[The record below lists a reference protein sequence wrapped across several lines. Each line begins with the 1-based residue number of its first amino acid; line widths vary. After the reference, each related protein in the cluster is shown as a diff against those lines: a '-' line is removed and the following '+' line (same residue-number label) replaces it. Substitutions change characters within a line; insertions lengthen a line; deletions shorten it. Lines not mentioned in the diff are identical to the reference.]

1 LERHGSSVTIRI
13 VICRGAR
20 FGWVVLLPVALVAVA
35 CSSSDSGGARARD
48 AGGDVAFDAPRD
60 AGGETSHDAAADATR
75 DVAGDASGDAEAA
88 SPCPADMVAV
98 GTFCID
104 RYEAPNRAGAQPL
117 VMYTFDEADAWC
129 TARGKR
135 LCFDDEWTL
144 ACQGPTAS
152 AYPYG
157 NTYEPGECNDDK
169 TWIAYDQSKLDL
181 WPWNLPASQIDS
193 LPALLAAVRAEGPNT
208 SIAADEVERLYQGTP
223 SGAKPG
229 CGGAYGVFDLVGNA
243 EEWTRRRDG
252 GTTSFHG
259 SLKGRYWAESRT
271 CQSAVTTHGDGFRFY
286 EIGFRCCKDP

>member
-1 LERHGSSVTIRI
+1 ML
-13 VICRGAR
+13 
-20 FGWVVLLPVALVAVA
+20 VALLLVQAA
-35 CSSSDSGGARARD
+35 CSSPDSGGSARD
-48 AGGDVAFDAPRD
+48 AGGGAAFESRDGGGEAARD
-60 AGGETSHDAAADATR
+60 ATAEATR
-75 DVAGDASGDAEAA
+75 EATAHAGGDAEAA
-88 SPCPADMVAV
+88 SPCPPDMVAV
-98 GTFCID
+98 ADFCID
-104 RYEAPNRAGAQPL
+104 RYEAPNRVGAEPL

-135 LCFDDEWTL
+135 LCFDDEWTE
-144 ACQGPTAS
+144 ACQGPSAT

-157 NTYEPGECNDDK
+157 NTHEFGECNDDK

-181 WPWNLPASQIDS
+181 WPWNLPAAHIDS
-193 LPALLAAVRAEGPNT
+193 LSALLAAVRAEGPNT
-208 SIAADEVERLYQGTP
+208 SIAADEVERLYQATP
-223 SGAKPG
+223 AGAKPG

-286 EIGFRCCKDP
+286 EIGFRCCKDQ